1 MVITLQKIIGAT
13 KPKMLNLCYLIIIS
27 KILVKELI
35 EVKIINT
42 SNLNNTEYTNHGI
55 LVKLNY
61 LIMLLHSSQSNQ
73 L

>member
-1 MVITLQKIIGAT
+1 MQKIIGAT
-13 KPKMLNLCYLIIIS
+13 KPKMLNFYYLIIIS

-42 SNLNNTEYTNHGI
+42 SNLNNTEYTNHEI

-61 LIMLLHSSQSNQ
+61 LIVLLHSSQSNQ
-73 L
+73 F